1 MISMTF
7 KKNPVMPPNV
17 SHDQETWPGKV
28 TPLATNCE
36 SGDAFPH
43 RRLSTLQ
50 HLIDATGQR
59 AGPVQSLQ
67 VKNGLHT
74 LKIDLL
80 NPKIGWFLDVFPF
93 PELFLRFRRSAAK
106 LRSFDTNSF
115 LWRVLLG
122 KGSTKFPCNFVSFP
136 KSWKCCIS
144 NVPAGNFHGCKGP
157 SFHPLTDLFGG
168 KCPINFGFFNRCTTF
183 WMVEARRFSG
193 IKNSPTQ
200 LVQDFGDQQ

>member
-1 MISMTF
+1 MAEPRVNSNKTLQINDKWRLMIMKKTLEMFTKNTSIINTFHQKKVSKMRKKNRDFMISMTF

-80 NPKIGWFLDVFPF
+80 NPKNWLVS
-93 PELFLRFRRSAAK
+93 R
-106 LRSFDTNSF
+106 
-115 LWRVLLG
+115 
-122 KGSTKFPCNFVSFP
+122 CVSF
-136 KSWKCCIS
+136 SR
-144 NVPAGNFHGCKGP
+144 A
-157 SFHPLTDLFGG
+157 
-168 KCPINFGFFNRCTTF
+168 
-183 WMVEARRFSG
+183 FSQV
-193 IKNSPTQ
+193 SEVCRQTS
-200 LVQDFGDQQ
+200 